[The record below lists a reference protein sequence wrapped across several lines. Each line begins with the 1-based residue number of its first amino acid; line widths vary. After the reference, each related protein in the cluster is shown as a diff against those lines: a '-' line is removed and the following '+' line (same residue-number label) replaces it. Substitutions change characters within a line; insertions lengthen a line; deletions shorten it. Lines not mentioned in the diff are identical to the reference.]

1 MHSLQDQPTVAA
13 RASSKKKKV
22 NRSLGIWTGTRN
34 GWTDS
39 KVVHPTRRRAR
50 NPPKAYEPDKVGMRQ
65 TGERKG
71 ATPGGFPEKVYGAAM
86 ARFSAQG
93 TKEVRCVAPFCKLL
107 LLNSAEDVTAHN
119 YRYNDGFEKEQ
130 AFRLVGCHGMSKDH
144 NGPDEVWNFL
154 PGCGNC
160 NGQVSTKDHY
170 GWIEL
175 RCSQLSPP
183 CPVTAEFS
191 HRSAEFNFAKRNYLQ
206 SLKKLPSQEF

>member
-22 NRSLGIWTGTRN
+22 NRSLGIWTSKI
-34 GWTDS
+34 WTDS

-183 CPVTAEFS
+183 CPVTAEFR